1 MSRHSNSN
9 LNQNQG
15 NNQFQNN
22 QQQRQGFATQQQMP
36 PPPNYQGI
44 YSSQSQNQGPSSSVT
59 IQSGQ
64 SYSNEQ
70 GGRWSQVWIPN

>member
-1 MSRHSNSN
+1 MSRQGNW
-9 LNQNQG
+9 NQNQG

-22 QQQRQGFATQQQMP
+22 QQQRQGFATQQMQLSL
-36 PPPNYQGI
+36 PPNHQGV
-44 YSSQSQNQGPSSSVT
+44 YSNQSHGNQGPTSSVS

-64 SYSNEQ
+64 SYSNDQ